1 MEPVDFSGPPRPLG
15 FGLVGHISGP
25 RPYSRESTPDS
36 GGSHYIETYR
46 DPSGK
51 WKVALSVC
59 LEDLQRYLALSLSL
73 QATPRIPA
81 TVWSCSP
88 TTRRRVIM
96 AMDRPHINAVIHM
109 PQPSVLA
116 VIRHPSPAATR
127 PVRPPA
133 TRCHRRSTYRST
145 TRPRMGKFLPTCSF
159 LLMKYAIIKA
169 DTLSSSTG
177 WVPCALTHSLIAQRR
192 VCGTWHSGCS
202 TFFYLLNYFC

>member
-1 MEPVDFSGPPRPLG
+1 MKPIGIRVVSGRL
-15 FGLVGHISGP
+15 
-25 RPYSRESTPDS
+25 
-36 GGSHYIETYR
+36 
-46 DPSGK
+46 
-51 WKVALSVC
+51 LSQSVLRTC
-59 LEDLQRYLALSLSL
+59 NDTLLSLSLSL

-96 AMDRPHINAVIHM
+96 AMDRLHINAAIHM

-145 TRPRMGKFLPTCSF
+145 TRPRMGKFLPSCSF

-177 WVPCALTHSLIAQRR
+177 WVPCALTHSLIAQQR

-202 TFFYLLNYFC
+202 NLFYVLNSFC